1 MTCGVFIGHRTLS
14 TALRAP
20 NLKTMEN

>member
-1 MTCGVFIGHRTLS
+1 MTCGVFIGHGTLS

-20 NLKTMEN
+20 NLKTMAN